1 MKNFINI
8 SKKDNS
14 VIKVT
19 NKYYNNLSI
28 FKNVIQNK
36 KNSFI
41 KGKETKRE
49 FGKEIINNS
58 NLTKYSKKEKNTFK
72 YSSDLLL
79 SKISRNSINSTKS
92 TLISKVNKV
101 SIKKGFKLMKFDKIQ
116 KPLTCFPKE
125 KEIPIKPLTTINLN
139 SNNDLM
145 EIEQEEIY
153 SKTLTNE
160 NIINNYN
167 LNKENEEKTI
177 NKNPQLVEEYI
188 II

>member
-79 SKISRNSINSTKS
+79 SKISRNLINSTKS

-101 SIKKGFKLMKFDKIQ
+101 SIKKGFKL
-116 KPLTCFPKE
+116 
-125 KEIPIKPLTTINLN
+125 
-139 SNNDLM
+139 
-145 EIEQEEIY
+145 
-153 SKTLTNE
+153 
-160 NIINNYN
+160 
-167 LNKENEEKTI
+167 
-177 NKNPQLVEEYI
+177 
-188 II
+188 